1 MTQFEDLIAEEAR
14 KIVEVGTDI
23 AEFDGFDDTLDAF
36 EDEMR
41 RTFEETLGDLTEVP
55 ARCNHTID
63 VLEGFVVT
71 TMRQIIEEYVDIA
84 GVLDNFPTQRK
95 RAIEQMEIIISDY
108 SHNSNPV
115 ISRHLSKISI
125 YLA

>member
-55 ARCNHTID
+55 ARCIIQLTYLK
-63 VLEGFVVT
+63 VLW
-71 TMRQIIEEYVDIA
+71 
-84 GVLDNFPTQRK
+84 
-95 RAIEQMEIIISDY
+95 
-108 SHNSNPV
+108 
-115 ISRHLSKISI
+115 
-125 YLA
+125 